1 MAGPECKLLV
11 SSVKRSELSM
21 TAFRRFRGRWK
32 WHTISLVCLLRTD
45 EYSTDAD
52 KQNFFNVLGSGSPS
66 QVPEESVAEED
77 GAFETT
83 DANSVTLYKVSD
95 SSGKLK
101 IEPISQ
107 KPLRQEMLQSQDCFV
122 LDTGSG
128 IYVWVGRGATQKEKT
143 DAMTKAQEFLRTKKY
158 PAWTQIHRVVEGAES
173 APFKQ
178 YFATWRDVGMSHTRL
193 VRSALGYDSD
203 ESGFDVDDVDS
214 VLKNLKERGG
224 RAIGFMPDNGQQD
237 LTELTQY
244 VKKRDSDEVVLN
256 QVEYA
261 ERMPLLGF
269 AAYLIPYKYE
279 SKTGETGTL
288 VYVWEGIEAAQE
300 AKERA
305 FEDGMTMAKEQNAI
319 LVRCVQNHE
328 PRHFIK
334 MFKGKLITMING
346 MPTGP
351 QLFHIRGA
359 DETSVYAYEVKADS
373 SSLATT
379 DVFALVK
386 NSENKVYIWIGL
398 VRQQRDKLVSYTF

>member
-1 MAGPECKLLV
+1 M
-11 SSVKRSELSM
+11 
-21 TAFRRFRGRWK
+21 
-32 WHTISLVCLLRTD
+32 
-45 EYSTDAD
+45 
-52 KQNFFNVLGSGSPS
+52 GSGSPS

-143 DAMTKAQEFLRTKKY
+143 DAMAKAQEFLRTKKY

-300 AKERA
+300 AKDRA

-398 VRQQRDKLVSYTF
+398 VRQQRDKVVTHFNIYTIYIGCFGIRKEYGY